1 MVLGIESRVTLYPET
16 FQDKGSGRWRSS
28 PSGPLAPPTETIAPL
43 KRLRRY
49 LLEGLALVVP
59 VAATV
64 WVLWWLFTRL
74 DGILGRTL
82 APMLGRSVP
91 GLGLVVLL
99 LALVA
104 VGWLTERALG
114 RRATRLWEA
123 LVARVPVARP
133 VYRASRR
140 MLLSVLGGKSRSFR
154 RAVLCEYPTPG
165 TWSIAFVT
173 GDVPGE
179 LDDEVGKE
187 GVTVFLPTAPNPMSG
202 FLLVV
207 PREKFRPLDV
217 PVESAFTFV
226 VSMGS
231 VPMEKGPALHP
242 PQGPRSERND

>member
-1 MVLGIESRVTLYPET
+1 V
-16 FQDKGSGRWRSS
+16 
-28 PSGPLAPPTETIAPL
+28 

-59 VAATV
+59 IAATF

-74 DGILGRTL
+74 DGILGQLLTPLVGR
-82 APMLGRSVP
+82 PMP
-91 GLGLVVLL
+91 GLGLVVLVV
-99 LALVA
+99 ALMA
-104 VGWLTERALG
+104 IGWLTERALG
-114 RRATRLWEA
+114 RRATQVWES

-133 VYRASRR
+133 VYRATRR
-140 MLLSVLGGKSRSFR
+140 MLLSMVGQESRSFQ

-165 TWSIAFVT
+165 IWSVAFVT
-173 GDVPGE
+173 GGPPETLVG
-179 LDDEVGKE
+179 EVGRD

-207 PREKFRPLDV
+207 PAERVRPLDV

-231 VPMEKGPALHP
+231 VPMEKDAEVLARRIRKKPGAA
-242 PQGPRSERND
+242 

>member
-1 MVLGIESRVTLYPET
+1 M
-16 FQDKGSGRWRSS
+16 
-28 PSGPLAPPTETIAPL
+28 

-49 LLEGLALVVP
+49 LLAGLALVVP

-82 APMLGRSVP
+82 TPLLGRSVP
-91 GLGLVVLL
+91 GLGIVVLL
-99 LALVA
+99 LALIA
-104 VGWLTERALG
+104 IGWATERALG
-114 RRATRLWEA
+114 RRATQFWES

-140 MLLSVLGGKSRSFR
+140 MLLSVLGQESRSFR
-154 RAVLCEYPTPG
+154 GAVLCEFPTPG
-165 TWSIAFVT
+165 IWSIAFIT
-173 GDVPGE
+173 GDVPRE
-179 LDDEVGKE
+179 LADEVSEG

-207 PREKFRPLDV
+207 PPDRIRPLDV

-226 VSMGS
+226 VSMGA
-231 VPMEKGPALHP
+231 VPMEKDAEGLA
-242 PQGPRSERND
+242 GKVRRSEARD

>member
-1 MVLGIESRVTLYPET
+1 M
-16 FQDKGSGRWRSS
+16 
-28 PSGPLAPPTETIAPL
+28 
-43 KRLRRY
+43 
-49 LLEGLALVVP
+49 VP
-59 VAATV
+59 VAATL

-74 DGILGRTL
+74 DGILGQALT
-82 APMLGRSVP
+82 PMIGRSIP
-91 GLGLVVLL
+91 GLGLVVLIATL
-99 LALVA
+99 LFI
-104 VGWLTERALG
+104 GWLAERALG
-114 RRATRLWEA
+114 RRMTQLWES

-140 MLLSVLGGKSRSFR
+140 MLLSLLGQESRSFQ

-173 GDVPGE
+173 GDVPEE
-179 LDDEVGKE
+179 LAEEVGHD

-207 PREKFRPLDV
+207 PPEKIRTLDV

-231 VPMEKGPALHP
+231 VAMDGEPERPAIRDR
-242 PQGPRSERND
+242 RSRGRG